1 MCCDVTG
8 SYAAALLVFLGLF
21 LIGGVISFAKQGMNK
36 VLTGVLGVCAVM
48 AIAAGVLRWK

>member
-1 MCCDVTG
+1 MTG

-21 LIGGVISFAKQGMNK
+21 LIGGVISFARQGMPK
-36 VLTGVLGVCAVM
+36 VLVGMLGVCAAL